1 MALEKLGLE
10 VAVVGFAAF
19 MSQMKGMDEAI
30 GSTGKAWEGL
40 GGVAG
45 TNMAEVGRAMSQ
57 MGTATQAT
65 LGQMQPLGLAMGA
78 VSAAGTGLIVSSTM
92 VAARTETLGIVL
104 ETVGR
109 NAGYTA
115 RELQK
120 YEAAVIGQG
129 ITTMAARQSLVQM
142 AQAHI
147 DLAHGADLARLAQDA
162 AVIAGMNSSQAFE
175 TLITVIQR
183 GSPVMARTM
192 GLNVDFMGSYERLAE
207 QLDTTTDALTSD
219 QKMQARL
226 NEVMAQGVTIAGT
239 YEAAMG
245 TAGKALT
252 SLPRQVEEAR
262 SALGEVF
269 LPMLG
274 KTVVGLTDMLKAFNA
289 LEPAQK
295 KAAAGFVATGTAI
308 ATLGSGIILIGPKLI
323 TLFQS
328 LGPLVTLISDTGF
341 AMKLLGAGASTSG
354 LGLAGF
360 AASAAAAAI
369 SLAALAVI
377 AGAGYLAITNLNYT
391 QQEAIASMEDFAE
404 VSAILNPE
412 LAGLQDPMMQ
422 TTEAARAMGI
432 EFTNVTDGWNSQYSP
447 ALTNARMLTD
457 GWTTSLTTATAGTQA
472 LAMAEQEQA
481 INLDLL
487 TGSLTNATEVQR
499 ILDVQMGESTILA
512 QTQEEAMSLLAWA
525 YDTGT
530 LSEEAYIA
538 AGLEVLAVNEDSV
551 PGLEAVQEAVENATG
566 GMYGLAAS
574 AESIPGSMRGVVTAA
589 EEASAAAEKMA
600 EAQQKAWES
609 FASSVESSV
618 GRALEAYRSGNAE
631 MLAEQQ
637 HALAEMLWNQTNTMT
652 AMGQIT
658 ADQAIGMKASIADE
672 FGIMVSDTEL
682 ATNALLGMYGDWA
695 AGGTTEADDI
705 IEFIQNIGT
714 ETETLVGDEEERIGT
729 MISQWQDMQ
738 EGVGDEG
745 VEIAKHYAAMQEDAD
760 TLAEEIVT
768 GTGTIVTSVGD
779 IEVAA
784 KSMADEAVESF
795 DGVASSADTMA
806 VDLVEATTLAM
817 GGVMELTGAIDGI
830 PDFKKVVIEVE
841 VIGDEAGLPQSP
853 ELGYYYMYQD
863 LLQLIRDNPLEIEA
877 LFDIGGVLGGFGATA
892 AGRWMDPQKQ
902 LVKDLEKTIKLN
914 QDILK
919 QEDITQEHREIHTRY
934 MIAAQDRLAN
944 ERRKLNEME
953 REALRLEKQR
963 QDLDFLQEQAKLL
976 ELIREHGLD
985 AKAIMGGIELGID
998 ADVGAIVQAMTAAM
1012 QAIVEQ
1018 AEAELGIHSDSTVFA
1033 KMGVQMMAGL
1043 REGIASMTPVI
1054 QTQLQMAVQP
1064 LALPGRSASPVTVH
1078 NEPHYHLTTQSVMRD
1093 GGLRME
1099 FASME
1104 MATR

>member
-1 MALEKLGLE
+1 
-10 VAVVGFAAF
+10 
-19 MSQMKGMDEAI
+19 
-30 GSTGKAWEGL
+30 
-40 GGVAG
+40 
-45 TNMAEVGRAMSQ
+45 
-57 MGTATQAT
+57 
-65 LGQMQPLGLAMGA
+65 MGA
-78 VSAAGTGLIVSSTM
+78 VSAAGTALIISSTM
-92 VAARTETLGIVL
+92 IAARQEELGLVL
-104 ETVGR
+104 EVVGR

-115 RELQK
+115 AELQK
-120 YEAAVIGQG
+120 YEAAVKGQG

-162 AVIAGMNSSQAFE
+162 AVIAGLDSSQAFE

-183 GSPVMARTM
+183 GSPVMARTL

-207 QLDTTTDALTSD
+207 QLGITTDALTSD

-239 YEAAMG
+239 YDAAMG
-245 TAGKALT
+245 SAGKQMR
-252 SLPRQVEEAR
+252 SINRHWVEAR
-262 SALGEVF
+262 AALGEAF
-269 LPMLG
+269 LPYLS
-274 KTVVGLTDMLKAFNA
+274 KAVVGITDLLKAFNS

-295 KAAAGFVATGTAI
+295 QAIAGFIGVGTAI
-308 ATLGSGIILIGPKLI
+308 TGLGSAAILVGPKII

-360 AASAAAAAI
+360 AAQAI
-369 SLAALAVI
+369 AVVGPLAAMYAAMVALDSVYQPHIDNIIETTESYHAYVTNMQYAGREAEILTEAHWRLGKSTVDLTSGMGNLLHETYRLNAGQRMVTEGTNELAV
-377 AGAGYLAITNLNYT
+377 
-391 QQEAIASMEDFAE
+391 AE
-404 VSAILNPE
+404 
-412 LAGLQDPMMQ
+412 
-422 TTEAARAMGI
+422 
-432 EFTNVTDGWNSQYSP
+432 
-447 ALTNARMLTD
+447 
-457 GWTTSLTTATAGTQA
+457 QA
-472 LAMAEQEQA
+472 LAEMEQTLAEKEQQRQQG
-481 INLDLL
+481 LDLL
-487 TGSLTNATEVQR
+487 TGSLANATEVER
-499 ILDVQMGESTILA
+499 ILNLQMGETTLLA

-566 GMYGLAAS
+566 GMYGLTAS

-600 EAQQKAWES
+600 AAQQKAWES
-609 FASSVESSV
+609 FASSVQSAV
-618 GRALEAYRSGNAE
+618 GSALSAYREGNAE

-637 HALAEMLWNQTNTMT
+637 RALAEMLWNQTDTMA

-658 ADQAIGMKASIADE
+658 TDQAIGMKVSIADE

-682 ATNALLGMYGDWA
+682 ATNALLGLYGDWA

-745 VEIAKHYAAMQEDAD
+745 VEIAKHYAAMQEDAG
-760 TLAEEIVT
+760 TMAEEIKT
-768 GTGTIVTSVGD
+768 GAGTVVTSVGD

-795 DGVASSADTMA
+795 DGVAGSADTMA

-817 GGVMELTGAIDGI
+817 GGIMELTGAIEGI
-830 PDFKKVVIEVE
+830 PDFKKIIIEVE

-853 ELGYYYMYQD
+853 QLGYYYMYQD
-863 LLQLIRDNPLEIEA
+863 LLNFIKDNPLEIEA
-877 LFDIGGVLGGFGATA
+877 LFDVGAGLGGFGAA
-892 AGRWMDPQKQ
+892 AAARWMDP
-902 LVKDLEKTIKLN
+902 VKDRVKVLQQSVKFHEA
-914 QDILK
+914 ILK
-919 QEDITQEHREIHTRY
+919 QEDLAQEHRILHTRFLLE
-934 MIAAQDRLAN
+934 ARGKLTEEQA
-944 ERRKLNEME
+944 KLNRME
-953 REALRLEKQR
+953 RDALQLEKQR
-963 QDLDFLQEQAKLL
+963 QDLAFLQEQAKLL

-985 AKAIMGGIELGID
+985 AAAIMGGIELGID

-1018 AEAELGIHSDSTVFA
+1018 AEAELGISSPSQVFA
-1033 KMGVQMMAGL
+1033 AIGIEMMSGL

-1064 LALPGRSASPVTVH
+1064 LALPGRSASPVTTN
-1078 NEPHYHLTTQSVMRD
+1078 NEYHYHLTTPSVMRD
-1093 GGLRME
+1093 GGLQME
-1099 FASME
+1099 FQSME